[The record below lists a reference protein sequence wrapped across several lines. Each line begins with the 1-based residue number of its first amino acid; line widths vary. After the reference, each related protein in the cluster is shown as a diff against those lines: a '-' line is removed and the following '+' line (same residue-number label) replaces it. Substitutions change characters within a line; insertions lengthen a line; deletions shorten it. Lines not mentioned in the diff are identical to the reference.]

1 MFSGTK
7 VLVVDDEDV
16 VCKSCKAILKEE
28 GCEVETAYSGAE
40 ALQVMGAQ
48 DFDVVITDLRMPG
61 MDGMELLTE
70 IKHEAPSTAVI
81 LITGYSTVQTAI
93 EAIKCGAFDYI
104 PKPFTPDM
112 LTVTV
117 AKAVENRALRKENLR
132 SEKSPEEHH
141 ALGDIIGGSRKMREL
156 YKVIEKVAPTDST
169 VLIHG
174 ESGTGKELVAKA
186 IHANSLRSSA
196 QFVSLDCTALTESL
210 LESELFGHVKGSF
223 TGAIVS
229 KPGLFEIAAGGTFF
243 LDEIGNV
250 SLPTQS
256 KLLRVLQERE
266 FKPVG
271 GNVTK
276 KTDIR
281 LITATN
287 RNLEAMIAE
296 GTFREELFYRLNV
309 LPIFLPPLRKR
320 KDDIPAL
327 VDHFLEKFSQRL
339 NGRETAISPEAMN
352 FLIKYDWPGNV
363 RELENIIERL
373 VVMAD
378 GSMIKPEHLP
388 TAMQRKRL
396 CGRVVVPRTNVEL
409 KEAKKRLRRE
419 AVRELEKAFVADALQ
434 RNDWNVARAAREIGM
449 QRSNLH
455 ALARKYG
462 LTRFKKQ
469 QERPAP

>member
-1 MFSGTK
+1 MFSLTR

-16 VCKSCKAILKEE
+16 VCRSCRAILKEE

-40 ALQVMGAQ
+40 ALHAMGAQ
-48 DFDVVITDLRMPG
+48 DFDVVITDLKMPG

-70 IKHEAPSTAVI
+70 IKQKTPSTAVI
-81 LITGYSTVQTAI
+81 VMTGYSTVPTAV
-93 EAIKCGAFDYI
+93 EAIKGGAFDYI
-104 PKPFTPDM
+104 AKPFTPDK
-112 LTVTV
+112 LAV
-117 AKAVENRALRKENLR
+117 AVARAVESGALRNDNR
-132 SEKSPEEHH
+132 RVQEERNDERCGF
-141 ALGDIIGGSRKMREL
+141 GDIIGGSMKMREL
-156 YKVIEKVAPTDST
+156 YQAIEKIAPTDST

-186 IHANSLRSSA
+186 IHTNSLRCNA
-196 QFVSLDCTALTESL
+196 QFISLDCSALTESL

-229 KPGLFEIAAGGTFF
+229 KPGLFEIADGGTFF

-271 GNVTK
+271 GNGTK

-327 VDHFLEKFSQRL
+327 VRHFLERFSPRV
-339 NGRETAISPEAMN
+339 NGTETDMSPEAMD
-352 FLIKYDWPGNV
+352 FLIEYDWPGNV

-378 GSMIKPEHLP
+378 GSTIKPEHVP
-388 TAMQRKRL
+388 AAIRRRRL
-396 CGRVVVPRTNVEL
+396 SGRIVVPRTNEEL
-409 KEAKKRLRRE
+409 KKAKKRLRRE
-419 AVRELEKAFVADALQ
+419 AVREIEKAFVSDALE
-434 RNDWNVARAAREIGM
+434 RNHWNVARAATDVGM

-462 LTRFKKQ
+462 LTRKG
-469 QERPAP
+469 

>member
-1 MFSGTK
+1 MFSVTR
-7 VLVVDDEDV
+7 VLVVDDEDI
-16 VCKSCKAILKEE
+16 VCKSCRAILNEE

-40 ALQVMGAQ
+40 ALHAMGAQ
-48 DFDVVITDLRMPG
+48 DFDVVITDLKMPG
-61 MDGMELLTE
+61 MDGIKLLTE
-70 IKHEAPSTAVI
+70 IKQKTPSTAVI
-81 LITGYSTVQTAI
+81 VMTGYSTVPTAV
-93 EAIKCGAFDYI
+93 EAIKGGAFDYI
-104 PKPFTPDM
+104 AKPFTPDK
-112 LTVTV
+112 LAGAV
-117 AKAVENRALRKENLR
+117 ARAVESGALRNDNR
-132 SEKSPEEHH
+132 RVEERNDERYRFS
-141 ALGDIIGGSRKMREL
+141 DIIGGSMKMREL
-156 YKVIEKVAPTDST
+156 YEAIEKVAPTDST

-186 IHANSLRSSA
+186 IHTNSLRSSA
-196 QFVSLDCTALTESL
+196 QFISLDCSALTESL

-229 KPGLFEIAAGGTFF
+229 KPGLFEIADGGTFF

-271 GNVTK
+271 GNGTK

-327 VDHFLEKFSQRL
+327 VRHFLERFSRRV
-339 NGRETAISPEAMN
+339 NGTETDISPEAMD

-378 GSMIKPEHLP
+378 GSMIKPEHVP
-388 TAMQRKRL
+388 AAIRRGRL
-396 CGRVVVPRTNVEL
+396 SGRIVVPRTNEEL
-409 KEAKKRLRRE
+409 KAAKKRLRRK
-419 AVRELEKAFVADALQ
+419 AVSEVERAFVSDALE
-434 RNDWNVARAAREIGM
+434 RNDWNVARAAIDVGM

-462 LTRFKKQ
+462 LTRKG
-469 QERPAP
+469 

>member
-1 MFSGTK
+1 MFSGTR

-16 VCKSCKAILKEE
+16 VCKSCRAILKEE

-40 ALQVMGAQ
+40 ALHVMSAQ
-48 DFDVVITDLRMPG
+48 EFDVVITDLRMPG
-61 MDGMELLTE
+61 MDGIELLTE
-70 IKHEAPSTAVI
+70 IKHRTPSTAVI
-81 LITGYSTVQTAI
+81 LITGYSTIPTAI
-93 EAIKCGAFDYI
+93 EATKCGAFDYI
-104 PKPFTPDM
+104 PKPFTPDK
-112 LTVTV
+112 LAV
-117 AKAVENRALRKENLR
+117 AVANALEKRVLRKENLR
-132 SEKSPEEHH
+132 LNDPTDKCYRF
-141 ALGDIIGGSRKMREL
+141 GDSIGGSKKMREL

-186 IHANSLRSSA
+186 IHANSLRSDA

-223 TGAIVS
+223 TGAVVS
-229 KPGLFEIAAGGTFF
+229 KPGLFEIADGGTFF

-250 SLPTQS
+250 SLPTQT

-271 GNVTK
+271 GNGIK

-327 VDHFLEKFSQRL
+327 VDHFLERFSRRV
-339 NGRETAISPEAMN
+339 NGRETAVSPEAMDL
-352 FLIKYDWPGNV
+352 LIKYDWPGNV
-363 RELENIIERL
+363 RELENIVERL

-388 TAMQRKRL
+388 TAIQRKRL
-396 CGRVVVPRTNVEL
+396 SGRVVVPRTNEEL
-409 KEAKKRLRRE
+409 KEAKKCLRRE
-419 AVRELEKAFVADALQ
+419 AVREVEGAFVTDALE
-434 RNDWNVARAAREIGM
+434 RNDWNVTRAARDVGM

-455 ALARKYG
+455 ALVRKYG
-462 LTRFKKQ
+462 LTRKGQ
-469 QERPAP
+469 GV

>member
-1 MFSGTK
+1 MFSGTR

-16 VCKSCKAILKEE
+16 VCKSCRAILKEE

-40 ALQVMGAQ
+40 ALHVMSGQ
-48 DFDVVITDLRMPG
+48 EFDVVITDLKMPG
-61 MDGMELLTE
+61 MNGIELLTE
-70 IKHEAPSTAVI
+70 IKHRTPSTAVI
-81 LITGYSTVQTAI
+81 LITGYSTIPTAI

-104 PKPFTPDM
+104 PKPFTPDK
-112 LTVTV
+112 LAVTV
-117 AKAVENRALRKENLR
+117 ANALERRVLRKENLR
-132 SEKSPEEHH
+132 LDELTDKCYRFR
-141 ALGDIIGGSRKMREL
+141 DIIGGSKKMREL

-174 ESGTGKELVAKA
+174 ESGTGKELVANA
-186 IHANSLRSSA
+186 IHANSLRSDA
-196 QFVSLDCTALTESL
+196 QFISLDCTALTESL

-223 TGAIVS
+223 TGAVVS
-229 KPGLFEIAAGGTFF
+229 KPGLFEIADGGTFF

-250 SLPTQS
+250 SLPTQT

-271 GNVTK
+271 GNGIK

-327 VDHFLEKFSQRL
+327 VDHFLEKFSRRV
-339 NGRETAISPEAMN
+339 NGRETAVSPEAMD
-352 FLIKYDWPGNV
+352 LLMKYDWPGNV
-363 RELENIIERL
+363 RELENIVERL

-388 TAMQRKRL
+388 TAIQRKPVS
-396 CGRVVVPRTNVEL
+396 GRVGVPRTNEEL
-409 KEAKKRLRRE
+409 KEARKLLRRD
-419 AVRELEKAFVADALQ
+419 AVREVERAFVTDALE
-434 RNDWNVARAAREIGM
+434 RNDWNVTRAARDVGM

-455 ALARKYG
+455 AIVRKYG
-462 LTRFKKQ
+462 LTRKGQ
-469 QERPAP
+469 GV

>member
-1 MFSGTK
+1 MFSGTR

-16 VCKSCKAILKEE
+16 VCKSCRAILREE
-28 GCEVETAYSGAE
+28 GCEVETAYSGTE
-40 ALQVMGAQ
+40 ALHAMSTQE
-48 DFDVVITDLRMPG
+48 FDVVITDLKMPG
-61 MDGMELLTE
+61 MDGIELLTE
-70 IKHEAPSTAVI
+70 IKHRMPSTAVI
-81 LITGYSTVQTAI
+81 LITGYSTIPTAI

-104 PKPFTPDM
+104 PKPFTPDK
-112 LTVTV
+112 LAVTV
-117 AKAVENRALRKENLR
+117 ANALEGRVLRKENLGLDDR
-132 SEKSPEEHH
+132 ADECYRF
-141 ALGDIIGGSRKMREL
+141 GGIIGGSKKMREL

-174 ESGTGKELVAKA
+174 ESGTGKELVANA
-186 IHANSLRSSA
+186 IHANSLRSDA

-223 TGAIVS
+223 TGAVVS
-229 KPGLFEIAAGGTFF
+229 KPGLFEIAGGGTFF

-250 SLPTQS
+250 SLPTQT

-271 GNVTK
+271 GNKIK

-320 KDDIPAL
+320 KDDIPVL
-327 VDHFLEKFSQRL
+327 VDHFLERFSRRV
-339 NGRETAISPEAMN
+339 NGRETAVSPEAMD
-352 FLIKYDWPGNV
+352 LLMKYDWPGNV
-363 RELENIIERL
+363 RELENIVERL

-388 TAMQRKRL
+388 AAIQRKRV
-396 CGRVVVPRTNVEL
+396 GNRVVVPRTNEEL
-409 KEAKKRLRRE
+409 KEAKRYLRRE
-419 AVRELEKAFVADALQ
+419 AVRQVERAFLTDALE
-434 RNDWNVARAAREIGM
+434 RNDWNVTRAARDVGM

-462 LTRFKKQ
+462 LNRKGKGV
-469 QERPAP
+469 

>member
-1 MFSGTK
+1 MFPGIK
-7 VLVVDDEDV
+7 VLVVDDEGV
-16 VCKSCKAILKEE
+16 VCKSCKAILREE
-28 GCEVETAYSGAE
+28 GCRVETAYSGAE
-40 ALQVMGAQ
+40 ALHVMGAQ

-70 IKHEAPSTAVI
+70 IKHKTPSTAVI
-81 LITGYSTVQTAI
+81 VITGYSTVPTAV
-93 EAIKCGAFDYI
+93 EAIKSGACDYI
-104 PKPFTPDM
+104 AKPFTPDK
-112 LTVTV
+112 LALAV
-117 AKAVENRALRKENLR
+117 AKAVESNGLRNDDLL
-132 SEKSPEEHH
+132 PEERTDERYRF
-141 ALGDIIGGSRKMREL
+141 GDIIGGSMKMREL
-156 YKVIEKVAPTDST
+156 YDVIEKVAPTDST

-186 IHANSLRSSA
+186 IHTNSLRASA

-229 KPGLFEIAAGGTFF
+229 KPGLFEIADGGTFF

-271 GNVTK
+271 GNGTK
-276 KTDIR
+276 KTNIR

-327 VDHFLEKFSQRL
+327 ARHFLEKFSRRA
-339 NGRETAISPEAMN
+339 NGGRTAMLPEAMD

-388 TAMQRKRL
+388 AAIRRRRL
-396 CGRVVVPRTNVEL
+396 SGQIVVPRTNEEL
-409 KEAKKRLRRE
+409 KEAKKRLRRD
-419 AVRELEKAFVADALQ
+419 AVTEIERAFVSDALD
-434 RNDWNVARAAREIGM
+434 RNNWNVARAARDVGM

-455 ALARKYG
+455 ALVRKYD
-462 LTRFKKQ
+462 LTRKGQ
-469 QERPAP
+469 AV